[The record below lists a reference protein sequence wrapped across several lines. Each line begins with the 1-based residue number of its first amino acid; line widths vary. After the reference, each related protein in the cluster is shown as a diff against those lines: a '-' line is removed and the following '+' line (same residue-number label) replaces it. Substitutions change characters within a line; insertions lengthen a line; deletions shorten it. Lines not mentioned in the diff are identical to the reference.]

1 MFWNLLKKEL
11 KEVLTVSSIITI
23 VAISFIYAFIGKS
36 IGNIE
41 KEVSKKP
48 SIAIVNLDQ
57 GDFGKTIEQGIVSFA
72 DVLYNGGDLQRGL
85 EELKKQGGTALLLI
99 DKDFTQQLQSG
110 QKAKI
115 EIFWLLKGLG
125 IADTISSSVFEGFYR
140 NIEDQIKK
148 FIMVQ
153 HGIENPQF
161 VLSPIEKADTTV
173 FGQMTLEDMS
183 PSQLLNLT
191 NSQTTMTSVVIMMLI
206 IMAGSTV
213 ISSMGLEKENKTL
226 ETLMT
231 MPVKRSYIVFSKI
244 LAATIAGSVMAGIY
258 MIGFN
263 FYMKSFTFSSAAS
276 LGLRLDVAD
285 YLLIGVSLFSAL
297 LCGIGMA
304 MLLGIISKD
313 FKSAQV
319 MTFPITALAI
329 FSMIITMFKDFS
341 TLSLP
346 LKIVIFAIPFTHPM
360 LSIRNSLFG
369 NSSFVVYGC
378 IYNIIVAVF
387 LISLITRVFNSDRL
401 IVGVS
406 LKKPKRG
413 TENANVR

>member
-11 KEVLTVSSIITI
+11 KEVLTVSSIIT
-23 VAISFIYAFIGKS
+23 VVVISFVYAFIGKS

-41 KEVSKKP
+41 NEVLKKP
-48 SIAIVNLDQ
+48 SVAIVNLDE
-57 GDFGKTIEQGIVSFA
+57 GDFGRTVEQGVVNFA
-72 DVLYNGGDLQRGL
+72 NVFYKGDDLQNGL
-85 EELKKQGGTALLLI
+85 EELKRQNGTALLVI
-99 DKDFTQQLQSG
+99 EKDFTKRLQSG
-110 QKAKI
+110 EKARIKV
-115 EIFWLLKGLG
+115 FWLLRGLG

-140 NIEDQIKK
+140 TFEDQIKK
-148 FIMVQ
+148 AIIVQ
-153 HGIENPQF
+153 HGIEDPQF
-161 VLSPIEKADTTV
+161 VLSPIEKTDTTV

-276 LGLRLDVAD
+276 LDLRLDLSD
-285 YLLIGVSLFSAL
+285 YFLVGVSLFSAL

-304 MLLGIISKD
+304 MLLGVISKD

-329 FSMIITMFKDFS
+329 FSMIVTMFKDFA

-346 LKIVIFAIPFTHPM
+346 LRVIIFAIPFTHPM
-360 LSIRNSLFG
+360 LSMRNLLFG
-369 NSSFVVYGC
+369 NNMFVIYGC
-378 IYNIIVAVF
+378 FYNIVLAVF
-387 LISLITRVFNSDRL
+387 LITLITRIFNSDRL

-406 LKKPKRG
+406 FKKSRKK
-413 TENANVR
+413 ENAKLE

>member
-11 KEVLTVSSIITI
+11 KEVLTVSSIIT
-23 VAISFIYAFIGKS
+23 VVVISFVYAFIGKS

-41 KEVSKKP
+41 NEVLKKP
-48 SIAIVNLDQ
+48 SVAIVNLDE
-57 GDFGKTIEQGIVSFA
+57 GDFGRTVEQGVVNFA
-72 DVLYNGGDLQRGL
+72 NVFYKGDDLQNGL
-85 EELKKQGGTALLLI
+85 EELKRQNGTALLVI
-99 DKDFTQQLQSG
+99 EKDFTKRLQSG
-110 QKAKI
+110 EKARIKV
-115 EIFWLLKGLG
+115 FWLLRGLG

-140 NIEDQIKK
+140 TFEDQIKK
-148 FIMVQ
+148 AIIVQ
-153 HGIENPQF
+153 HGIEDPQF
-161 VLSPIEKADTTV
+161 VLSPIEKTDTTV

-276 LGLRLDVAD
+276 LDLRLDLSD
-285 YLLIGVSLFSAL
+285 YFLVGVSLFSAL

-304 MLLGIISKD
+304 MLLGVISKD

-329 FSMIITMFKDFS
+329 FSMIVTMFKDFA

-346 LKIVIFAIPFTHPM
+346 LRVVIFAIPFTHPM
-360 LSIRNSLFG
+360 LSMRNLLFG
-369 NSSFVVYGC
+369 NNMLVVCGC
-378 IYNIIVAVF
+378 FYNIVLAVF
-387 LISLITRVFNSDRL
+387 LITLITRIFNSDRL

-406 LKKPKRG
+406 FKNSRKK
-413 TENANVR
+413 ENTKVQ